1 MKPGGEQMNTLE
13 KRTKLGIAIMLA
25 LGFLA
30 LTGCAQYQY
39 LKDNPVDPAGI
50 AASDAANKK
59 YNAIR
64 FESFGPYMEQIY
76 GYALYGDAEILT
88 DGGPVFKVGM
98 MSLNEVLGAYDKMR
112 LNSGWYK
119 ASPPIIREVYR
130 NNQVFGY
137 LISDY
142 MLDVGLWEDL
152 EAGKTANK
160 LMLRLYYKD
169 RRVLDRDGGGGFPEG
184 SN

>member
-1 MKPGGEQMNTLE
+1 MNSHE
-13 KRTKLGIAIMLA
+13 KRTKPGIAVILA

-39 LKDNPVDPAGI
+39 LKDNPVDPTRV

-76 GYALYGDAEILT
+76 GYVLYGEGEILT
-88 DGGPVFKVGM
+88 DGGPVFKEGM
-98 MSLNEVLGAYDKMR
+98 MSLNEVLSAYDKMR
-112 LNSGWYK
+112 LSSGWYK

-137 LISDY
+137 LVSDY

-152 EAGKTANK
+152 EASKAASR